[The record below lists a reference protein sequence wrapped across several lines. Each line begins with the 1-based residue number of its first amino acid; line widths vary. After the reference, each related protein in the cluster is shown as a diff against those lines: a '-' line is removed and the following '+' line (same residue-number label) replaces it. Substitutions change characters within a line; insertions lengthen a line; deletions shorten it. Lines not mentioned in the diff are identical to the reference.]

1 LTFLANLP
9 RIHSLSMKN
18 NKIIE
23 KNVYLTAKG
32 LSELQGELKVLTD
45 TKRREIA
52 EKIQRAREYGDLA
65 ENSEYDAAREE
76 QAMIEGRIV
85 ELEEMLKNAEVI
97 AVLGGKAQVN
107 IGSKVKVQ
115 IDGKTDEF
123 IIVGKVEADPSQKR
137 ISNESPVGSA
147 LLGAKKG
154 DVVQVTTPAASFKC
168 KILSIS

>member
-1 LTFLANLP
+1 
-9 RIHSLSMKN
+9 MKN

-168 KILSIS
+168 KILQIS

>member
-1 LTFLANLP
+1 
-9 RIHSLSMKN
+9 MKN
-18 NKIIE
+18 TRTQE

-32 LSELQGELKVLTD
+32 LLELQEELKNLKEV
-45 TKRREIA
+45 KRREVSG
-52 EKIQRAREYGDLA
+52 KIQRAREYGDLS

-85 ELEEMLKNAEVI
+85 ELQGILKNVEVI
-97 AVLGGKAQVN
+97 ATAKENGSVN

-123 IIVGKVEADPSQKR
+123 IIVGKVEADPAQKR

-154 DVVQVTTPAASFKC
+154 DIVNVTTPAASFKC
-168 KILSIS
+168 KILQIS